1 MQTYV
6 IHVYIPQ
13 QNDRRV
19 RTESHY
25 DFVWKL
31 YKLTRFEVT
40 ILLNH
45 LFLQVVGYDIT
56 KYPHVTKWLA
66 KSKTSL
72 PGYAEANEKGV
83 QMFKGMYEALT
94 KKA

>member
-1 MQTYV
+1 M
-6 IHVYIPQ
+6 I
-13 QNDRRV
+13 
-19 RTESHY
+19 
-25 DFVWKL
+25 L
-31 YKLTRFEVT
+31 YENCITRFEVT
-40 ILLNH
+40 ILL
-45 LFLQVVGYDIT
+45 FILQVVGYDIT